1 MSPSVTP
8 AEHIPGHASTPAP
21 ILDPERAAV
30 QASHPDPITHS
41 PTVRTHTASPDRH
54 EAPRTETNPTTISV
68 TTTPKF
74 ELYDAH
80 FIDSHSIPVRGDVL
94 APLQL
99 PPLPTT
105 RSQPSRLD
113 ISQGIEENGQIGSGR
128 GESSGEGGGSDDR
141 AGAAVSQTQVFVET
155 TQSPSVLQENTPE
168 YGLSSVMGAGGQQ
181 PAVVFKEDV
190 TPGTAL
196 TFDLDKSPAVPD
208 NEDSAKPPFHL
219 IIVNVHDQNHSGE
232 WAPL

>member
-1 MSPSVTP
+1 M
-8 AEHIPGHASTPAP
+8 
-21 ILDPERAAV
+21 
-30 QASHPDPITHS
+30 
-41 PTVRTHTASPDRH
+41 
-54 EAPRTETNPTTISV
+54 
-68 TTTPKF
+68 F

-80 FIDSHSIPVRGDVL
+80 FNDLHSIPVRGDVL

-113 ISQGIEENGQIGSGR
+113 IYQGIEEDGQIASGR

-141 AGAAVSQTQVFVET
+141 ADAVMSPTQVFVET
-155 TQSPSVLQENTPE
+155 TPSPSLLQESTPE

-190 TPGTAL
+190 TPGTAP

-208 NEDSAKPPFHL
+208 NGDSAKPPFHL

-232 WAPL
+232 WARIVTLSHQSVSVYVNNSHQITSPFRQEFVVCQECIAFL